1 MDEIYADPYF
11 RTTYLGKIA
20 PGSIAFGPITSAR
33 DPDDVFMAN
42 YHSKGGTRN
51 WGGTPIPEQPELD
64 AMFEK
69 QRTLLDQAERE
80 AYVKQIQFKMAE
92 SFLFVPS
99 VVPSLWVYSQ
109 PWLKNFHFKDSWAPM
124 ADGVM
129 KAYFTPER
137 IKKG

>member
-1 MDEIYADPYF
+1 VDEIYADPYF

-109 PWLKNFHFKDSWAPM
+109 PWLENFHFKDSWAPM